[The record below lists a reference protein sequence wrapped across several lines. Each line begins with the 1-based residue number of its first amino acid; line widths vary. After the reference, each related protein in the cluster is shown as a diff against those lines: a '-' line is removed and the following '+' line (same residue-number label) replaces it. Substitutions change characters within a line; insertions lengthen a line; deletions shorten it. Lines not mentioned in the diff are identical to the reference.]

1 MIYYFSGTGNSK
13 WVARML
19 ASILGERLV
28 EIGDA
33 IRSGKFRY
41 ELASDE
47 SIGWVFPVYSWGPP
61 PVALD
66 FISKWHVNG
75 YKKDKT
81 YCYMVAVCGDD
92 IGLTAD
98 IWRKALGYIYG
109 NAAFSVQMPNN
120 YILLPGFDV
129 DSKDVEREK
138 LERAKSRV
146 EEVAKAILAKSHV
159 TDVVTGS
166 CKWIKSR
173 VIRPFFNAFLMSD
186 RRFKVDAD
194 VCTSCGLCAK
204 VCPMKNIT
212 MDEKGL
218 PRWNG
223 NCAMCLGCIHHCPVR
238 AIQYGDITRKRGRY
252 FLKAEAAD

>member
-1 MIYYFSGTGNSK
+1 
-13 WVARML
+13 ML
-19 ASILGERLV
+19 ASILGERFV
-28 EIGDA
+28 EVGNA
-33 IRSGKFRY
+33 VRSGLFRY
-41 ELASDE
+41 ELAPE
-47 SIGWVFPVYSWGPP
+47 ENIGWVFPVYSWGPP
-61 PVALD
+61 PVVLD
-66 FISKWHVNG
+66 FISKWHVDG
-75 YKKDKT
+75 YEKGKT

-98 IWRKALGYIYG
+98 IWRKALGYIDG

-173 VIRPFFNAFLMSD
+173 VIRPFFNAFLMND
-186 RRFKVDAD
+186 RRFKADAG
-194 VCTSCGLCAK
+194 VCTSCGLCVK

-252 FLKAEAAD
+252 FFKG

>member
-13 WVARML
+13 WVAGKL
-19 ASILGERLV
+19 ASILGESLV

-33 IRSGKFRY
+33 IRSGRFRY
-41 ELASDE
+41 ELATGE

-61 PVALD
+61 PVVLD
-66 FISKWHVNG
+66 FIAKWHVEG
-75 YKKDKT
+75 YVKGGT

-98 IWRKALGYIYG
+98 IWRKALGYIDG
-109 NAAFSVQMPNN
+109 DGAFSIQMPNN

-129 DSKDVEREK
+129 DSKDVERKK
-138 LERAKSRV
+138 LEHAKARV
-146 EEVAKAILAKSHV
+146 EELAKAILAKEHV

-173 VIRPFFNAFLMSD
+173 VIRPFFNACLMSD
-186 RRFKVDAD
+186 SRFTADKD
-194 VCTSCGLCAK
+194 VCTSCGLCVK
-204 VCPMKNIT
+204 VCPMKNISLGE
-212 MDEKGL
+212 DGL
-218 PRWNG
+218 PRWKG

-252 FLKAEAAD
+252 FFKG

>member
-61 PVALD
+61 PVVLD

-98 IWRKALGYIYG
+98 IWRKALGYIDG

-252 FLKAEAAD
+252 FFKG